1 MSMNKKVAFYTLG
14 CRVNQYETTALAE
27 LFIKNGY
34 TIVDFSEKSDLYIIN
49 TCAVTAES
57 ERKSAQ
63 MIRRALKEGGKVAV
77 IGCYSQLDPSLGGIE
92 GVSFIG
98 GSKDKTAVFREVEKL
113 LQTETP
119 ITEDTDLSDCEYEQM
134 QIGTAATDIFSTC
147 RAFVKIEDGCNGK
160 CSYCII
166 PKTRGRVRSRPL
178 DDILSEVHRLAD
190 RGYKEIVLTGIETSA
205 YNYAPLSELIRTID
219 RVEGI
224 ERLRFGSLSPNS
236 ITDDFLA
243 AAAESSV
250 FMPHMHLSLQS
261 GSDRILK
268 LMRRPYNKKQMCAKI
283 EKIYAAMP
291 QTLLS
296 ADLIVGFPTET
307 EEDFRQTLD
316 LVSDYHLSHV
326 HAFPFSP
333 RPGTDAASMEGRID
347 PHEVKV
353 RNEKL
358 IKHALAVKQ
367 KILAEKIGTK
377 QKVLVER
384 THQGV
389 SSGHTEDFLEVR
401 FSSDER
407 VETGEIVL
415 VNITSYQDEY
425 LTGKANGKE

>member
-1 MSMNKKVAFYTLG
+1 MNKKVAFYTLG

-34 TIVDFSEKSDLYIIN
+34 TIVDFSDKSDLYIIN

-77 IGCYSQLDPSLGGIE
+77 IGCYSQLDPELGGIG

-98 GSKDKTAVFREVEKL
+98 GSKDKTAVFREADKL
-113 LQTETP
+113 LQVENP
-119 ITEDTDLSDCEYEQM
+119 ITEDTDLTDCEYEPM

-147 RAFVKIEDGCNGK
+147 RAFVKIEDGCNGR

-166 PKTRGRVRSRPL
+166 PKTRGKVRSRPL
-178 DDILSEVHRLAD
+178 GDIISEVDRLAD

-205 YNYAPLSELIRTID
+205 YDYAPLSELIRTID
-219 RVEGI
+219 RIKGI

-243 AAAESSV
+243 AAQESRV

-268 LMRRPYNKKQMCAKI
+268 LMRRQYNKKQMCGKI

-291 QTLLS
+291 HALLS

-307 EEDFRQTLD
+307 EDDFQQTLG
-316 LVSDYHLSHV
+316 LVSEYHLSHV

-333 RPGTDAASMEGRID
+333 RPGTDAAVMEGRLD
-347 PHEVKV
+347 VHEVKL

-358 IKHALAVKQ
+358 IKHSLAVKHEIFER
-367 KILAEKIGTK
+367 KVGSA
-377 QKVLVER
+377 QKVLVEKAE
-384 THQGV
+384 QGV
-389 SSGHTEDFLEVR
+389 CSGHTEDFIEVR
-401 FSSDER
+401 FSSDRR
-407 VETGEIVL
+407 VETGDIAIVD
-415 VNITSYQDEY
+415 IISHQDEY
-425 LTGKANGKE
+425 LIGRVNGKE

>member
-1 MSMNKKVAFYTLG
+1 MSKKVAFYTLG

-34 TIVDFSEKSDLYIIN
+34 TIVDFSDKSDLYIIN

-77 IGCYSQLDPSLGGIE
+77 IGCYSQLDPALGGIE

-98 GSKDKTAVFREVEKL
+98 GSKDKTAVFREVDKL
-113 LQTETP
+113 LQAETP
-119 ITEDTDLSDCEYEQM
+119 ITEDTDLTGYEYEPM
-134 QIGTAATDIFSTC
+134 EIGTETTDIFSTC
-147 RAFVKIEDGCNGK
+147 RAFVKIEDGCNGR

-178 DDILSEVHRLAD
+178 VDIISEVNRLAD

-205 YNYAPLSELIRTID
+205 YDYAPLSELIRTID
-219 RVEGI
+219 RVKGI

-243 AAAESSV
+243 AAAESRV

-268 LMRRPYNKKQMCAKI
+268 LMRRPYNKKQMCGKI

-291 QTLLS
+291 NTLIS

-307 EEDFRQTLD
+307 DDDFQQTLN

-333 RPGTDAASMEGRID
+333 RPGTAAAVMEGRID
-347 PHEVKV
+347 PHEVKL

-358 IKHALAVKQ
+358 IQHSLAVKQ
-367 KILAEKIGTK
+367 KILEKKIGCT
-377 QKVLVER
+377 QKVLVEKSE
-384 THQGV
+384 QGV
-389 SSGHTEDFLEVR
+389 SHGHTEDFLEVR
-401 FSSDER
+401 FTSDR
-407 VETGEIVL
+407 SIETGEIPL
-415 VNITSYQDEY
+415 VDIISSQAEY
-425 LTGKANGKE
+425 LIGRENRKE

>member
-1 MSMNKKVAFYTLG
+1 MSKKVAFYTLG

-63 MIRRALKEGGKVAV
+63 MIRRALREGGKVAV

-98 GSKDKTAVFREVEKL
+98 GSKDKTAVFREAEKL
-113 LQTETP
+113 LRAHSA
-119 ITEDTDLSDCEYEQM
+119 ITEDTDLTDCSYEQM

-166 PKTRGRVRSRPL
+166 PKVRGRVRSRPL
-178 DDILSEVHRLAD
+178 EDILLEIQRLAE
-190 RGYKEIVLTGIETSA
+190 RGYKEVVLTGIETSA
-205 YNYAPLSELIRTID
+205 YDYAPLSELIRAID
-219 RVEGI
+219 RVRGI
-224 ERLRFGSLSPNS
+224 ERLRFGSLSPKS
-236 ITDDFLA
+236 ITDDFLKA
-243 AAAESSV
+243 AVESRV

-261 GSDRILK
+261 GSNRILK
-268 LMRRPYNKKQMCAKI
+268 LMRRPYNKKQMCEKI
-283 EKIYAAMP
+283 EKIYSVLPHA
-291 QTLLS
+291 LLS

-307 EEDFRQTLD
+307 EDDFQQTLD
-316 LVSDYHLSHV
+316 LVGDYHLSHV

-333 RPGTDAASMEGRID
+333 RPGTEAAAMAGRLD
-347 PHEVKV
+347 PHEVKA

-358 IKHALAVKQ
+358 IQHALAVKQ
-367 KILAEKIGTK
+367 KILAEKIGTA
-377 QKVLVER
+377 QKVLVEK
-384 THQGV
+384 TIKGV

-407 VETGEIVL
+407 VETGDIVL
-415 VNITSYQDEY
+415 VDIASYQDEY
-425 LTGKANGKE
+425 LTGKAYGKE